1 MAITIDD
8 VLSRRTRML
17 LLDAKA
23 ALESAELVAYLL
35 AQEFNEDQT
44 WIDQEIAEFKG
55 MAKHYTLT

>member
-1 MAITIDD
+1 M
-8 VLSRRTRML
+8 LFRSCML